1 MCVCRSVSVC
11 ELPPDHHKLPPDHQ
25 NNTRQKLVASRPSE
39 LPPDHHKLPPDHQ
52 NNTGQKLV
60 ASGPSELP
68 PDYQFYAELEDAE
81 EALKNVWLTDV
92 IKKELDTYSVEE
104 GNTFIMALGTAE
116 SKEIGNVFWVLV
128 DVVGQSENVYGDNK
142 NMTSRQAEYYKKLS

>member
-1 MCVCRSVSVC
+1 MC
-11 ELPPDHHKLPPDHQ
+11 
-25 NNTRQKLVASRPSE
+25 E